1 MIILFQ
7 SPLLPLL
14 QSMLRQAFGRIATVD
29 WHSGYEAQTLLS
41 NVEHCSAATTGPVL
55 DGWVCCPIRSEDP
68 MSCTCTH
75 VFDLTAWRYHR
86 RLTGSQRDGAG
97 SLHSAQASCRL
108 EILDAPAELAQIGA
122 ASEAEPD
129 EAPEQAAEGTR
140 LETVSRASSTGER
153 HEGGWISVR
162 LPGGA
167 ANLPAWAAE
176 RPSLLWLRTQAG
188 ATNALKMPAWPA
200 NTRAQ
205 QLNAAAA
212 SARRQTEAW

>member
-1 MIILFQ
+1 M
-7 SPLLPLL
+7 
-14 QSMLRQAFGRIATVD
+14 
-29 WHSGYEAQTLLS
+29 
-41 NVEHCSAATTGPVL
+41 
-55 DGWVCCPIRSEDP
+55 
-68 MSCTCTH
+68 
-75 VFDLTAWRYHR
+75 
-86 RLTGSQRDGAG
+86 TGSQRDGAS

-108 EILDAPAELAQIGA
+108 EILDAPAELARIGA

-129 EAPEQAAEGTR
+129 QAPEQAAEGTR

-188 ATNALKMPAWPA
+188 ATNALKMPALTFAYKGPA
-200 NTRAQ
+200 ASCSSRKCTQTNGGLVNCYAAERK
-205 QLNAAAA
+205 LNA
-212 SARRQTEAW
+212 